1 MMRILRKKERV
12 APVEGIGC
20 SAAVVTV
27 TSEELLEWMGMDV
40 FRGDLSFRE
49 ANGPIRWFGAIP
61 ADVFRHQRERVNCS
75 EEQ

>member
-1 MMRILRKKERV
+1 MRILRKNERV
-12 APVEGIGC
+12 ASVNSIGC
-20 SAAVVTV
+20 SAAEVRT

-49 ANGPIRWFGAIP
+49 TNGPIRWFGAIP
-61 ADVFRHQRERVNCS
+61 ADVFQHHREGVNCS